1 MNNVSLI
8 VGVVGI
14 IASSAAVFYLN
25 QKGAE
30 ARHCWLAGLAGLFP
44 GWLIAFL
51 TVIQPASQSAVDVPL
66 PPRALFSSAIGLIGV
81 IATDYWIRRAQQS
94 GRELSP
100 FAWWVIGWASLIPA
114 WLIVMVAGR

>member
-1 MNNVSLI
+1 MNNAALI
-8 VGVVGI
+8 VGVLGI

-25 QKGAE
+25 QKSGE
-30 ARHCWLAGLAGLFP
+30 ARQYWLVGLAGLFP

-51 TVIQPASQSAVDVPL
+51 TVIEPASRSAVDVPL

-81 IATDYWIRRAQQS
+81 IATDYLLRSAQQS
-94 GRELSP
+94 GRGPSP

-114 WLIVMVAGR
+114 WLILTVGF